1 MKLAIVY
8 TSITGN
14 TEELA
19 EVLSG
24 CFREQGMKTDC
35 YPLEN
40 FSLSSISDYDSL
52 VIGTYTWGD
61 GDVPDELLHL
71 QQELL
76 RCPQLVTGIFGTG
89 DRFYPK
95 FCGAVDELQEIFL
108 DAVPLKIELSP
119 QSIDMSHIE
128 NFVGQVLGT

>member
-1 MKLAIVY
+1 MNLAIVY
-8 TSITGN
+8 SSITGN

-19 EVLSG
+19 EVLCE
-24 CFREQGMKTDC
+24 CFREQGIETDC
-35 YPLEN
+35 YSLRD

-61 GDVPDELLHL
+61 GDVPEELLPL

-95 FCGAVDELQEIFL
+95 FCGAVDELHEIFL
-108 DAVPLKIELSP
+108 DAIPLKIELSP

-128 NFVGQVLGT
+128 NFVEQVISA

>member
-8 TSITGN
+8 ASITGN

-19 EVLSG
+19 EILCG
-24 CFREQGMKTDC
+24 CFRNQGMETDC
-35 YPLEN
+35 YSLED
-40 FSLSSISDYDSL
+40 FSLSSISDYDSF

-61 GDVPDELLHL
+61 GDVPDEFLPL

-76 RCPQLVTGIFGTG
+76 RSPQRVRGIFGTG
-89 DRFYPK
+89 DSFYPK
-95 FCGAVDELQEIFL
+95 FCGAVDLLHEIFL

-128 NFVGQVLGT
+128 NFVGQVLRA

>member
-8 TSITGN
+8 ASVTGN

-19 EVLSG
+19 DVLCG
-24 CFREQGMKTDC
+24 CFRNQGMETDC
-35 YPLEN
+35 YPIED
-40 FSLSSISDYDSL
+40 FSLNSISDYDSL

-61 GDVPDELLHL
+61 GDVPEELLPL

-95 FCGAVDELQEIFL
+95 FCGAVDVLHEIFL

-119 QSIDMSHIE
+119 QSIDMSQIE
-128 NFVGQVLGT
+128 NFVGQVISA